1 MRPIK
6 ISVVIPVKNGAA
18 TLSQCLESLRK
29 QTIGSSLE
37 IIIAD
42 SMSTDGSREIAL
54 SYGAQIVDIPNGT
67 FDHGLTRNKGVQAAE
82 GDLIYLTVQ
91 DAWISDTG
99 MLERMA
105 SHFKDVLVKAVVGH
119 QAVPHE
125 KDKNPYI
132 WYRPI
137 SAPSV
142 TEKLINGVEAFKK
155 FTVKEQQSLVAW
167 DDVVAMYRKDALLQ
181 QPFVQTAF
189 AEDWIWSFNALQKG
203 WKLLHDSSL
212 VVYHYHHHSFQYAF
226 KSCYTINYHF
236 YKFFNYKPAY
246 PALLLP
252 VIRATYHLMKHQQ
265 LSWKEK
271 MYWIGHNVLGKL
283 GNFFSTILF
292 LVRFNMGGEASI
304 KKGYHNYCKAIP
316 QGKQKNS

>member
-1 MRPIK
+1 MK
-6 ISVVIPVKNGAA
+6 ISVIIPVRNGAQ
-18 TLSQCLESLRK
+18 TLGLCLSSLSK
-29 QTIGSSLE
+29 QTVKDQLE
-37 IIIAD
+37 IIVLD

-54 SYGAQIVDIPNGT
+54 SYGVQIVDIPNGT
-67 FDHGLTRNKGVQAAE
+67 FDHGLTRNKGVQAATGE
-82 GDLIYLTVQ
+82 LIYLTVQ

-105 SHFKDVLVKAVVGH
+105 SHFEDISVKAVVGH

-125 KDKNPYI
+125 KDKNPFI

-142 TEKLINGVEAFKK
+142 TEKLIAGIEAFKK
-155 FTVKEQQSLVAW
+155 LTVKEQQSLVAW
-167 DDVVAMYRKDALLQ
+167 DDVVAMYRKDVLLQ

-189 AEDWIWSFNALQKG
+189 AEDWIWSFSALQKG

-236 YKFFNYKPAY
+236 YKFFKYQPAY
-246 PALLLP
+246 PTLLLP
-252 VIRATYHLMKHQQ
+252 VIRAIYHLLKHQQ
-265 LSWKEK
+265 LSLKEK
-271 MYWIGHNVLGKL
+271 IYWIGHNVLGKL

-292 LVRFNMGGEASI
+292 LIRLNMGGESSI
-304 KKGYHNYCKAIP
+304 EKGYQKYCRVIP
-316 QGKQKNS
+316 QGKQK

>member
-1 MRPIK
+1 MPRL
-6 ISVVIPVKNGAA
+6 SVIIPVKDGAA
-18 TLSQCLESLRK
+18 TLKRCLQSITA
-29 QTIGSSLE
+29 QTIAENLE
-37 IIIAD
+37 IIVLD

-67 FDHGLTRNKGVQAAE
+67 FDHGLTRNKGVQAATGE
-82 GDLIYLTVQ
+82 LIYLTVQ

-105 SHFKDVLVKAVVGH
+105 CHFEDILVKAVVGH

-125 KDKNPYI
+125 KDKNPFI

-137 SAPSV
+137 SSPGV
-142 TEKLINGVEAFKK
+142 TIKLIAGVEAFKK
-155 FTVKEQQSLVAW
+155 LKVKEQQSLVAW

-203 WKLLHDSSL
+203 WKLLRDSSL
-212 VVYHYHHHSFQYAF
+212 VVYHYHHHSFQYTF

-236 YKFFNYKPAY
+236 YKFFKYKPAY
-246 PALLLP
+246 PVLLLP

-265 LSWKEK
+265 LSLKEK
-271 MYWIGHNVLGKL
+271 IYWIGHNVLGKL
-283 GNFFSTILF
+283 GFFFSTILF
-292 LVRFNMGGEASI
+292 LIRLNIGG
-304 KKGYHNYCKAIP
+304 
-316 QGKQKNS
+316 